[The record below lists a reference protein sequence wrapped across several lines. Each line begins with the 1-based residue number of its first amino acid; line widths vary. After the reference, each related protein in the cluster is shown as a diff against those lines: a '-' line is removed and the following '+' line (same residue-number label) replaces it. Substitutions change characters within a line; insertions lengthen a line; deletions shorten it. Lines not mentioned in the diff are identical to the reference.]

1 MLSGNAVFLQKQKFL
16 HLITLDWAGE
26 MPLGVRGDS
35 KVCGRM
41 CPLSLPSWNVGRVKP
56 ESFSESTWNWA
67 LQWHSANRPVGRELP
82 TTGAWAEEAVS
93 PNVGYLQ
100 VKRWLMVRIT
110 QPVSQQEQ
118 RSSWSVKLRFRSGTG
133 QAEFFL
139 GRILVPYHGPR
150 AEELCFVMLLPLPPH
165 CSGAFCG
172 RLTWCCGLRLVV
184 EVL

>member
-1 MLSGNAVFLQKQKFL
+1 MINTIVKYCAWFCTSAVLSGNAVFLQKQKFL

-93 PNVGYLQ
+93 P
-100 VKRWLMVRIT
+100 KCWLLTSKKVINGSYYT
-110 QPVSQQEQ
+110 ASQ
-118 RSSWSVKLRFRSGTG
+118 S
-133 QAEFFL
+133 A
-139 GRILVPYHGPR
+139 R
-150 AEELCFVMLLPLPPH
+150 AEKFMISYQTQGSFWYWASRVFPWAHPCALPW
-165 CSGAFCG
+165 S
-172 RLTWCCGLRLVV
+172 
-184 EVL
+184 